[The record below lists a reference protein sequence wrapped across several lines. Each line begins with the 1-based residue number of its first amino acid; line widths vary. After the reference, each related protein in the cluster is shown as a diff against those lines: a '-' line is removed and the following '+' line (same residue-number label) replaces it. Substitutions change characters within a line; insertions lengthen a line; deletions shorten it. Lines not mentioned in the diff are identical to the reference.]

1 MSVETGPGEGSGLP
15 PFIGE
20 LAQACQEGKE
30 AEVRAILQRQDV
42 HAARWN
48 KWEPGGQTLLMWAA
62 REGELR
68 VAKALVEGEE
78 QVGLS
83 SRLDMQVSR

>member
-1 MSVETGPGEGSGLP
+1 MSVDTGPGEASGLP
-15 PFIGE
+15 PFIDE
-20 LAQACQEGKE
+20 LAQACREGKE

-42 HAARWN
+42 HAVRWN

-68 VAKALVEGEE
+68 VAKVLVEGEE
-78 QVGLS
+78 PGDLS
-83 SRLDMQVSR
+83 SRLNMQVSR